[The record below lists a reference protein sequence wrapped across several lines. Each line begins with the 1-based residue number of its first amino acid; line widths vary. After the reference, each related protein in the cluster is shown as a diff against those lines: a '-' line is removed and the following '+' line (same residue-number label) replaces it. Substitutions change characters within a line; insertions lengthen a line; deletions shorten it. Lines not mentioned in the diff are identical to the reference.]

1 MTKNVVEK
9 RRACLALCLFVPA
22 PSVGVL
28 LALHM
33 GQGTLGAILWALA
46 KIWLFAGPL
55 AWLLLFERE
64 KLSLSPVR
72 RGGMGVGL
80 LLGIGMA
87 AVIWG
92 AYALVARGNMDV
104 SNFHT
109 KLAAVGL
116 TSAGMYLA
124 VSSYWTFVNSLL
136 EEYVFRFFMFRQSE
150 RIWSRWL
157 AVVMTALFFTIHH
170 TLALA
175 AYVPLWQNA
184 LASFGVFS
192 ASIIW
197 SWLYAHYRSIWPCYV
212 CHILADVAVFAIGWD
227 VLFGF

>member
-1 MTKNVVEK
+1 M
-9 RRACLALCLFVPA
+9 LALCLFVPA

-33 GQGTLGAILWALA
+33 GQGTLGAILWAVA
-46 KIWLFAGPL
+46 KFWLFGGPL
-55 AWLLLFERE
+55 LWLLLVERE

-72 RGGMGVGL
+72 QGGLGVGL
-80 LLGIGMA
+80 LLGLGMA
-87 AVIWG
+87 AVIWA
-92 AYALVARGNMDV
+92 AYLLFARDNIDV

-124 VSSYWTFVNSLL
+124 VSGYWTFINSLL
-136 EEYVFRFFMFRQSE
+136 EEYVFRFFLFRQSE
-150 RIWSRWL
+150 RLWPRGV
-157 AVVMTALFFTIHH
+157 AVLMTALFFTIHH

-184 LASFGVFS
+184 LASLGVFA
-192 ASIIW
+192 ASVIW
-197 SWLYAHYRSIWPCYV
+197 SWLYARYRSIWPCYV
-212 CHILADVAVFAIGWD
+212 CHVLADVAVFAIGWD
-227 VLFGF
+227 VLFR